1 MTHAELTSLLEELS
15 LHAGAASFWY
25 GPQTNSSINYEAPF
39 PQAHLFLM
47 PSRIQGGNLQTQ
59 VALCFYAKDEHENAY
74 LDTAEAIVASSNELQ
89 DEIDRLTQRFYHLL
103 TERAEVELQGD
114 TMDRVPVLRKG
125 SQIGTGYLVN
135 FTLHH
140 VGLC

>member
-1 MTHAELTSLLEELS
+1 MTHAELTYLLEDLA
-15 LHAGAASFWY
+15 LNAGAQSFWY

-74 LDTAEAIVASSNELQ
+74 LDTEEALVASSSQLQ
-89 DEIDRLTQRFYHLL
+89 DEIDRLTQTFYQLL

-135 FTLHH
+135 FTLNHS
-140 VGLC
+140 GLC

>member
-1 MTHAELTSLLEELS
+1 MTHAELTSLLQDLA

-47 PSRIQGGNLQTQ
+47 PSRIQGGQLQTQ
-59 VALCFYAKDEHENAY
+59 VAMCFYAKDEHENAY
-74 LDTAEAIVASSNELQ
+74 LDTEEALVASSSQLQ
-89 DEIDRLTQRFYHLL
+89 DEMDRLTQTFYQLL

-140 VGLC
+140 VGRC

>member
-25 GPQTNSSINYEAPF
+25 GPQTNSSLNYEAPF

-74 LDTAEAIVASSNELQ
+74 LDTEEALVASSNELQ
-89 DEIDRLTQRFYHLL
+89 DDIDRLTQTFYQLL
-103 TERAEVELQGD
+103 IECAQVELQGD

-135 FTLHH
+135 FTLNHL
-140 VGLC
+140 GLC